1 MLPPAPVES
10 EADSPGLF
18 TIRHMNRPLN
28 LPTEGASSLPPG
40 GKLPDLAFPT
50 RADDDTT
57 AGTPG
62 RQYNI
67 PVIDAMPHFRKAAYR
82 WGSDSSVVEID
93 RSPETS
99 NSTPTSARASNSN
112 VSSKGSYTIPTSDPS
127 SADLQSR
134 AGQLQ
139 TDTMD
144 ASVGNNQLNGN
155 SFASSS
161 AFSPSTLNES
171 MAGMDAQFP
180 PPTPG
185 TSAQISN
192 LMAWDFRGNST
203 GMTPGGD
210 LSAESW
216 NEMIESIGG
225 WEGQVQ

>member
-28 LPTEGASSLPPG
+28 LPSESGSSLPPG

-50 RADDDTT
+50 QANDNT
-57 AGTPG
+57 AASTPG
-62 RQYNI
+62 RQYDI
-67 PVIDAMPHFRKAAYR
+67 PVIDAMPRFRKAAYR
-82 WGSDSSVVEID
+82 WGSESSVVEVD

-99 NSTPTSARASNSN
+99 NSTPTSARASNGN
-112 VSSKGSYTIPTSDPS
+112 ASSKGSYTVSTSDPS
-127 SADLQSR
+127 SAGLQSR
-134 AGQLQ
+134 GSQLQ
-139 TDTMD
+139 PDTMA
-144 ASVGNNQLNGN
+144 ASISNSQLNGN
-155 SFASSS
+155 SFVPSS

-171 MAGMDAQFP
+171 MAGLEAQFL

-192 LMAWDFRGNST
+192 LMAWDFKGTST

-216 NEMIESIGG
+216 NEMIESIAG
-225 WEGQVQ
+225 WEGQAQ